1 MASHHLVGAV
11 GRARNL
17 RQTMTLPEKTL
28 WAELRKLDL
37 NIRRQAPVGRY
48 IADFVCH
55 AAGLVVEIDGARHDL
70 VEDQIYDIERTSWLE
85 SQGYRVLRFRN
96 EDVLADPV
104 HIADLIRVAIASPKS
119 RPDALGLVG

>member
-11 GRARNL
+11 GRARSL

-70 VEDQIYDIERTSWLE
+70 VEDQIYDLERTSWLE

-119 RPDALGLVG
+119 RPDALGTVG